1 AHRQVERRAVVGVD
15 VGQAPDDVDRPGL
28 QPRLGDHD
36 RLVRVRMHRLRPR
49 QGDVGGEVGD
59 QEAGAQQR
67 GHQLDPER
75 VLDQLHEHRIE
86 LEQAEDAHVVLVRV
100 DADVAGR
107 RTAPLA
113 LLSRPPQP
121 PPHVRAGRRA
131 QHARNDREPLAPQ
144 LRLGGGGI
152 DLGDGVSQ
160 RHAPREGQLARA
172 DKAIA
177 TAPLGRRPF
186 FEPRRNVRCARARR
200 LDRRDSGGRRPAP
213 AEVCQFG
220 HCFARTRGQQF
231 HRAVRSVA
239 HPAVE
244 PQAAGLALRPPAIA
258 DALHAPADREANGDA
273 VHARAFSTPA
283 LARARNGRPYGTM
296 EQAGEHRIAAPR
308 DRVWAAL
315 NDPAVLK
322 RCIEGCEALERTGPE
337 TLTARVRAR
346 VGPVSA
352 VFSGDIALKDLDP
365 PNGYTLEVS
374 AKGGAAGFAKGQA
387 RVKLA
392 EDGAATVLAYTA
404 EGSVGGKLAQ
414 VGQRLIDAAARKT
427 ADDFFN
433 AFARELEEP
442 ATPDAAAAGEPGGA
456 ATPVPV
462 PTGDVPAAQ
471 AATRGGALVWGGLAA
486 VLVIAAL
493 VAWWLTAR

>member
-1 AHRQVERRAVVGVD
+1 
-15 VGQAPDDVDRPGL
+15 
-28 QPRLGDHD
+28 
-36 RLVRVRMHRLRPR
+36 
-49 QGDVGGEVGD
+49 
-59 QEAGAQQR
+59 
-67 GHQLDPER
+67 
-75 VLDQLHEHRIE
+75 
-86 LEQAEDAHVVLVRV
+86 
-100 DADVAGR
+100 
-107 RTAPLA
+107 
-113 LLSRPPQP
+113 
-121 PPHVRAGRRA
+121 
-131 QHARNDREPLAPQ
+131 
-144 LRLGGGGI
+144 
-152 DLGDGVSQ
+152 
-160 RHAPREGQLARA
+160 
-172 DKAIA
+172 
-177 TAPLGRRPF
+177 
-186 FEPRRNVRCARARR
+186 
-200 LDRRDSGGRRPAP
+200 
-213 AEVCQFG
+213 
-220 HCFARTRGQQF
+220 
-231 HRAVRSVA
+231 
-239 HPAVE
+239 
-244 PQAAGLALRPPAIA
+244 
-258 DALHAPADREANGDA
+258 
-273 VHARAFSTPA
+273 
-283 LARARNGRPYGTM
+283 M